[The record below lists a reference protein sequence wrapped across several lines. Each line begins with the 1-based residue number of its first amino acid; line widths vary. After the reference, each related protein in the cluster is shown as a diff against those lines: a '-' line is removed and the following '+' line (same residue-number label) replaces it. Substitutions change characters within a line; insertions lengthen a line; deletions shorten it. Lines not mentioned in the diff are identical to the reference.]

1 MKRVTVFLFIVCVGI
16 VLAAAA
22 PAGDADSWDL
32 DGITA
37 IRIDGV
43 SGDVVILPAKGNR
56 AGVELRS
63 NVEPEAGFKPVV
75 KRTGDVLKIK
85 EKWSNNTSGEVTW
98 TLYLPERGTP
108 VDVTIS
114 TASGDLQC
122 SDVSVEIDFE
132 TASGDIELSNVELA
146 SGCEF
151 STASGDYTLTG
162 MTISEDSEFSTASG
176 DLDLTDVVIEAGCEF
191 STASGDI
198 VIDRCTCEDDVE
210 FSSASGDVKI
220 GHSKLA
226 GEGEFSSA
234 SGDVL
239 VTLDK
244 LPSRGLSASSASGD
258 VMLDVASY
266 GDDFTL
272 IITKRKNKG
281 KISCPFDY
289 AKEEEFEKNDQTY
302 VRKVVKSGSG
312 NPVIELSTA
321 SGSVVVK
328 K

>member
-1 MKRVTVFLFIVCVGI
+1 MRCVSVLLIVFLMAV
-16 VLAAAA
+16 VLAAVA
-22 PAGDADSWDL
+22 PADKSASWDL
-32 DGITA
+32 DGVTA

-63 NVEPEAGFKPVV
+63 NVDPEAGFSPVV

-98 TLYLPERGTP
+98 TVYLPERGTP

-114 TASGDLQC
+114 TASGDLHC
-122 SDVSVEIDFE
+122 SDVALEIDFK
-132 TASGDIELSNVELA
+132 TASGDVELSHVELA
-146 SGCEF
+146 PGCEF
-151 STASGDYTLTG
+151 STASGDYVLAG
-162 MTISEDSEFSTASG
+162 MTVSEDSDFSTASG
-176 DLDLTDVVIEAGCEF
+176 NLELEEVVIEAGCEF

-198 VIDRCTCEDDVE
+198 VIDRCTCKDDAE
-210 FSSASGDVKI
+210 FSSASGDVEIKN
-220 GHSKLA
+220 SKLA
-226 GEGEFSSA
+226 GEGDFSSA
-234 SGDVL
+234 SGDVI
-239 VTLDK
+239 VTLDA
-244 LPSRGLSASSASGD
+244 LPSRGLNASSASGD
-258 VMLDVASY
+258 VMLDIESY

-281 KISCPFDY
+281 HIRCPFDY
-289 AKEEEFEKNDQTY
+289 AEEEEFEKNHHTY

-312 NPVIELSTA
+312 RPVIELSTA